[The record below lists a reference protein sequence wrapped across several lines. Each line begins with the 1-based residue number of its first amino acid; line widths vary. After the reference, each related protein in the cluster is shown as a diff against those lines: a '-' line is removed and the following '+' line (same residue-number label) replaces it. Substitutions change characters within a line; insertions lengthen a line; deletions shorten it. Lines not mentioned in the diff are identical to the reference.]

1 MYVKRNLK
9 VLQLRQDNKL
19 NKQTIIVDL
28 SAIIVEVYYFKIN
41 INRIIIPRLSGG
53 GSKYRPGGSNIKLI
67 GSGSDRVGSGLVRAE
82 ILVGP

>member
-1 MYVKRNLK
+1 MNIIWICGRYGNDCRN
-9 VLQLRQDNKL
+9 
-19 NKQTIIVDL
+19 
-28 SAIIVEVYYFKIN
+28 VYQSFGETADIKYKCKG
-41 INRIIIPRLSGG
+41 SGG